1 MQAVDRVIEKKGR
14 SPLQWALVAAGAVV
28 SRPIPAHALV
38 AGVPARQIGW
48 VGRSGRRLTEA
59 RDGTLLDPL
68 SGEKFRVVE
77 GILENL
83 T

>member
-1 MQAVDRVIEKKGR
+1 
-14 SPLQWALVAAGAVV
+14 
-28 SRPIPAHALV
+28 LV

-68 SGEKFRVVE
+68 SGERFRVAE
-77 GILENL
+77 GTLENL